1 MSVPVRKNR
10 VSLWAGLLLVGTSV
24 LAVVS
29 RLSIWQKLFGPSLW
43 LEMLR
48 AGSQAGVVGGM
59 ADWFAVTALF
69 RHPLGL
75 PIPHTAILPQRK
87 AQLGEALG
95 RFMVEHFLTEDEML
109 RLLDQANVPVVLANL
124 LKKEETELCV
134 LEHLRGLAPAILERI
149 GDGRGGS
156 FLVTLFPTL
165 MKRDDVTALV
175 IRGLRAMVDG
185 DLHQEVFSFFLAQ
198 FKELVS
204 QKEDDLHRFVEK
216 RVREQGGRLIGWA
229 IGASVATQVLTALK
243 AELSRVDPM
252 DSDIRYGFTRWV
264 RRKLQELDEDSQNA
278 HQLMDGIAS
287 FFAHDSVKE
296 WSGGLWRRLCLMVE
310 EDSQKDDGLS
320 MQALST
326 AYQQLVDMLS
336 QRGELAIQLDQA
348 LRQAIM
354 QALPQMQ
361 QNVAGMIARVV
372 GRWDAESL
380 STRLEAGIGKDLAY
394 IRVNGTVVGFVIGA
408 ILEGLLAY
416 FVP

>member
-10 VSLWAGLLLVGTSV
+10 VSLWATLLLVGASA
-24 LAVVS
+24 LAVIS
-29 RLSIWQKLFGPSLW
+29 RLSLWQKLFGPSIW

-48 AGSQAGVVGGM
+48 AGSQAGVVGGV

-95 RFMVEHFLTEDEML
+95 RFMVEHFLTEEEML
-109 RLLDQANVPVVLANL
+109 RLLDRADLSAALARL
-124 LKKEETELCV
+124 LQKEETEEHL
-134 LEHLRGLAPAILERI
+134 LRHLRGLAPAVLERM

-165 MKRDDVTALV
+165 MKRDDIAALV

-185 DLHQEVFSFFLAQ
+185 DVHQEVFSFFLAQ
-198 FKELVS
+198 FKELVNT
-204 QKEDDLHRFVEK
+204 KEADLHSFVEK

-243 AELSRVDPM
+243 AELNRVDPM
-252 DSDIRYGFTRWV
+252 DSDIRHGFTRWV
-264 RRKLQELDEDSQNA
+264 RKKIHHLDEDPQSA
-278 HQLMDGIAS
+278 HDLMDSITV
-287 FFAHDSVKE
+287 FFSHDSVKE
-296 WSGGLWRRLCLMVE
+296 WSGGLWRRLCQMVE
-310 EDSQKDDGLS
+310 EDSRRDDGLS
-320 MQALST
+320 MQALKT

-336 QRGELAIQLDQA
+336 QRGELSTQLDQA
-348 LRQAIM
+348 VRQAVM
-354 QALPQMQ
+354 KALPQMQ

-372 GRWDAESL
+372 GQWDAESL
-380 STRLEAGIGKDLAY
+380 SSRLESGIGKDLAY
-394 IRVNGTVVGFVIGA
+394 IRVNGTVVGFVVGA
-408 ILEGLLAY
+408 VLEALLICL
-416 FVP
+416 VP

>member
-1 MSVPVRKNR
+1 MSVPARKNR
-10 VSLWAGLLLVGTSV
+10 VSLWATLLLVGASI
-24 LAVVS
+24 LAVLS
-29 RLSIWQKLFGPSLW
+29 RLSLWQKLFGPSLW

-95 RFMVEHFLTEDEML
+95 RFMVEHFLTEEEML
-109 RLLDQANVPVVLANL
+109 RLLERADLPAALARL
-124 LKKEETELCV
+124 LQKEETEEHL
-134 LEHLRGLAPAILERI
+134 LRHLRGLAPAVLERM
-149 GDGRGGS
+149 GDGRGSS
-156 FLVTLFPTL
+156 FLVSLFPTL
-165 MKRDDVTALV
+165 MKRDDITALV

-185 DLHQEVFSFFLAQ
+185 DVHQEVFSFFLAQ

-204 QKEDDLHRFVEK
+204 TKEADLHHFVER

-243 AELSRVDPM
+243 VELGRVDPM
-252 DSDIRYGFTRWV
+252 DSDIRHGFTRWV
-264 RRKLQELDEDSQNA
+264 RRKLQELDEDPQSA
-278 HQLMDGIAS
+278 HELMDSIAA
-287 FFAHDSVKE
+287 FFSHDSVKE
-296 WSGGLWRRLCLMVE
+296 WSGGLWRRLCQMVE
-310 EDSQKDDGLS
+310 DDSQRDDGLN
-320 MQALST
+320 MQALKT
-326 AYQQLVDMLS
+326 AYQQLVDMLA
-336 QRGELAIQLDQA
+336 QKTELSVQLDQA
-348 LRQAIM
+348 VRQAIL

-380 STRLEAGIGKDLAY
+380 SSRLEAGIGKDLAY
-394 IRVNGTVVGFVIGA
+394 IRVNGTVVGFVVGA
-408 ILEGLLAY
+408 ILEALLLVL
-416 FVP
+416 VP